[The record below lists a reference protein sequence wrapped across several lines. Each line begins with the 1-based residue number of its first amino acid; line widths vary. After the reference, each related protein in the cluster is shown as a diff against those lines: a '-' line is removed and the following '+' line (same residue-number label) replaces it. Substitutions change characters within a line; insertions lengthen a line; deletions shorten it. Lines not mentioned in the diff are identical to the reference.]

1 MMCVFCGGSLK
12 QSTTD
17 YIEKNN
23 NHVILIKDVPCEEC
37 EQCGETYFD
46 NSIVSVLERI
56 LNNIQ
61 PISSEITLTV
71 IDYMKNVA

>member
-1 MMCVFCGGSLK
+1 MCISCGGSLQ
-12 QSTTD
+12 QSSTD
-17 YIEKNN
+17 YIEKNGSM
-23 NHVILIKDVPCEEC
+23 VILIKDVPCEEC
-37 EQCGETYFD
+37 GQCGETYFSHD
-46 NSIVSVLERI
+46 IVKTIDRI

>member
-1 MMCVFCGGSLK
+1 MCFFCGGNFK

-17 YIEKNN
+17 YIEKNGSM
-23 NHVILIKDVPCEEC
+23 VILIKDVPCEEC
-37 EQCGETYFD
+37 EQCGEIYFNND
-46 NSIVSVLERI
+46 IVKTIEHI
-56 LNNIQ
+56 LNGIQ